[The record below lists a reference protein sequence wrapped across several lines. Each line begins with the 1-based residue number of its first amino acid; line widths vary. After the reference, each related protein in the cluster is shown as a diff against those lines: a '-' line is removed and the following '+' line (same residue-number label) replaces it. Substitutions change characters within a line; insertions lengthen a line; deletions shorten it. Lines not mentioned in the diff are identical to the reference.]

1 MANVMSAIDERRQRR
16 QAKFQ
21 KAVNTLTDS
30 NETPSQSRDR
40 TITSDE
46 KLSKL
51 LLKNEDDL
59 LKFVAGVNK
68 VYEEKLRQPAPFMTF
83 VICGMQSSGKSTGH
97 VRRP

>member
-1 MANVMSAIDERRQRR
+1 MASVMSAIDERRQRR

-21 KAVNTLTDS
+21 KAANTLTDS
-30 NETPSQSRDR
+30 NETPSQSRG
-40 TITSDE
+40 TTSDE

-68 VYEEKLRQPAPFMTF
+68 VYEEKLR
-83 VICGMQSSGKSTGH
+83 
-97 VRRP
+97 